1 MGKGVQK
8 PAVRPTVQATVKVMR
23 YIMRFH
29 ALCTVYC
36 MLYMVY
42 WFRKRFVEQV
52 VISFKKVSIRFS
64 NVLIRSLLYYILH
77 DILFIMC
84 TYIMY
89 YIL

>member
-1 MGKGVQK
+1 LGRGVQK
-8 PAVRPTVQATVKVMR
+8 PAVRPTVKATVKVIR
-23 YIMRFH
+23 YTMRFH

-42 WFRKRFVEQV
+42 WFRKRVVQKV
-52 VISFKKVSIRFS
+52 VISFKKVLIRFN

-77 DILFIMC
+77 DILFIVC

>member
-1 MGKGVQK
+1 MGRGVQK
-8 PAVRPTVQATVKVMR
+8 SAVRPTMEATVKDIR
-23 YIMRFH
+23 YTMRFH
-29 ALCTVYC
+29 ALCTVLC

-42 WFRKRFVEQV
+42 WLRNRENV
-52 VISFKKVSIRFS
+52 VISFKKVLIRFN
-64 NVLIRSLLYYILH
+64 NVLIRSLLYHILH